1 MKKIYFDTNIFI
13 YFVEQYNE
21 NEKSFLEE
29 IINQNKIIT
38 SEITIAECFATS
50 KNKEIKKEYEKLIYN
65 KPKINAEKIDEE
77 ILKIAAEN
85 ACAYNLKLPDA
96 IHIATALKNQCDVM
110 YTNDK
115 DFKKIKEKI
124 SILYDISKSIN
135 SLKEILK
142 LEILRIEDISKILK
156 NVSAK

>member
-135 SLKEILK
+135 SLKETLK
-142 LEILRIEDISKILK
+142 LEILRIEDISKILE